1 MRIQSVQLPKIFN
14 TTPQN
19 QELKLKQEHKN
30 NTNSMS
36 DPIISSNISFEARV
50 DKGLERFYNVN
61 SEKMPKTVKTFIE
74 NLDDK
79 KAFTPLRAQAAA
91 FAALVGIG
99 SVAEIKENFPEEE
112 LFANLIDVDSS
123 HATRGV
129 LGVYR
134 ENKELLK
141 MFNQNILASGENFT
155 VWLVKKVF
163 LEGKTIEDINK
174 DFKASVDADFKKL
187 YEAKND
193 SEQPIRFSTLKSLGI
208 QTPAFE
214 YQQSLRYTRDGYS
227 DLVGEQISQ
236 AQRAFWDSM
245 PPEERTQRARKTVEN
260 FEKWWSNLT
269 TDNKL
274 EMIAEQTTE
283 LEMLDLYKDS
293 NFNKSSKKGIKTS
306 QNPIEKE
313 QNAEHKIAPQEKVSS
328 NLSKDDLFKI
338 WAGNNLK
345 LYTSNLTEY
354 EKRLLEEKREQKRAD
369 FWKTMS
375 PEERADYIL
384 KLQTGGQILSFAMT
398 DAWNANPEI
407 IIALSKHLKEK
418 HINRPVDLVYGSEG
432 YNEFLSKIMIEF
444 WRNNP
449 EIADKFGDS
458 ITLSHKKVKEAV
470 KNGTFEILKKE
481 INKAKILR
489 QQKINEIIKNYI
501 PVDVEKFKKDKSE
514 QVKNF
519 IDAYFEVNPKTMP
532 QGMPVQYFNDFW
544 EVLEKEF
551 LPQEIESMT
560 KYLRH
565 MPMNPIELIET
576 QRLLN
581 SETKSLARV
590 NRALEMSICDALY
603 NCTHNP
609 KVYEMTPTDSKFAI
623 DQIIAG
629 NKIIEFDSQYSNKY
643 YSIPVINN
651 NINNKEINKSYQKF
665 LQAADNINAVDIID
679 SHFIVNPKIH
689 DADLRERI
697 LNSLLTHVK
706 HQGVVS
712 KILFTS
718 EFNYP
723 VAIRAA
729 LMRKFVSYLPNVI
742 TPDNLIIRTIEPED
756 FERENRLYEIGKK
769 HSEKYSFMPK
779 NALEAYNREAYKILR
794 NYDDK
799 YLNLYEERALGIGK
813 KGINVIQ
820 PIPIVGVAKTNPF
833 NVLEFLATEQAFADI
848 LYKATDDARVYSLRL
863 EEFMFLFE
871 KLKYT
876 NLKKDDEIKVPSRV
890 LDKEISIKLKH
901 RINFADKNTLYKDY
915 LEELS
920 DIAKTKFSNDETIPV
935 QELLYILNPDEE
947 KTEVD
952 KYTQLRLEKIVDNTH
967 ISAQ

>member
-30 NTNSMS
+30 NTDLMS
-36 DPIISSNISFEARV
+36 DPILSSNISFEARV

-61 SEKMPKTVKTFIE
+61 SEKMPKTVKIFIE
-74 NLDDK
+74 NLEDK

-91 FAALVGIG
+91 FAALAGIS

-236 AQRAFWDSM
+236 AKRAFWDSM

-269 TDNKL
+269 TDDKL

-313 QNAEHKIAPQEKVSS
+313 QNIEHKIAPQEKVSS

-384 KLQTGGQILSFAMT
+384 KLQTGGQILSFAMI

-432 YNEFLSKIMIEF
+432 YNDFLSKIMIEF

-458 ITLSHKKVKEAV
+458 ISLSHKKVKEAV

-501 PVDVEKFKKDKSE
+501 PIDVEKFKKDKPE
-514 QVKNF
+514 HVKNF
-519 IDAYFEVNPKTMP
+519 IDAYFEVNPKIMT

-551 LPQEIESMT
+551 LPQEIESMA

-565 MPMNPIELIET
+565 EPMNPIELIET

-609 KVYEMTPTDSKFAI
+609 EVYEMTPTDSKFAI

-665 LQAADNINAVDIID
+665 LQAADNINADDIID

-689 DADLRERI
+689 DADLREMI

-706 HQGVVS
+706 HQGIVS

-729 LMRKFVSYLPNVI
+729 LMRKFVSYLPSVI

-820 PIPIVGVAKTNPF
+820 PIPIVGVVKTNPF

-915 LEELS
+915 LEELL
-920 DIAKTKFSNDETIPV
+920 DIAKTRFSNDETIPV
-935 QELLYILNPDEE
+935 QQLLYILNPDEE

>member
-19 QELKLKQEHKN
+19 QELKPKQEHKN

-134 ENKELLK
+134 ENKELLR
-141 MFNQNILASGENFT
+141 MFNQNILASGEDFT

-269 TDNKL
+269 TDDKL

-306 QNPIEKE
+306 QNLIEKE
-313 QNAEHKIAPQEKVSS
+313 QNIEHKIAPQEKVSS

-458 ITLSHKKVKEAV
+458 ISLSHKKVKEAV

-532 QGMPVQYFNDFW
+532 QGMPVQYFNDFL

>member
-91 FAALVGIG
+91 FATLAGIG

-269 TDNKL
+269 TDDKL

-458 ITLSHKKVKEAV
+458 ISLSHKKVKEAV

-532 QGMPVQYFNDFW
+532 QGMPVQYFNDFL

-947 KTEVD
+947 KAEVD

>member
-19 QELKLKQEHKN
+19 QELKLKQEYKN
-30 NTNSMS
+30 NIDLMS

-74 NLDDK
+74 NLEDK

-91 FAALVGIG
+91 FAALAVIG

-269 TDNKL
+269 TDDKL

-293 NFNKSSKKGIKTS
+293 NFNKSSKKVIKTA

-313 QNAEHKIAPQEKVSS
+313 QNIEHKIASHEKVTS
-328 NLSKDDLFKI
+328 NLSKDDLFTI

-407 IIALSKHLKEK
+407 IIVLSKHLKEK

-458 ITLSHKKVKEAV
+458 ISLSHKKVKEAV

-501 PVDVEKFKKDKSE
+501 PIDVEKFKKDKSE

-532 QGMPVQYFNDFW
+532 QGMPVQYFNDFF

-565 MPMNPIELIET
+565 EPMNPIELIET

-581 SETKSLARV
+581 SETKSLAMV

-609 KVYEMTPTDSKFAI
+609 EVYEMTPTDSKFAI

-629 NKIIEFDSQYSNKY
+629 NKIIEFNSQHSNKY

-651 NINNKEINKSYQKF
+651 NFNNKEINKSYQKF

-712 KILFTS
+712 KILFTF

-742 TPDNLIIRTIEPED
+742 TPDNLIIKTIEPED

-890 LDKEISIKLKH
+890 LDKEISIKLKY

-915 LEELS
+915 LEELL